1 MSETV
6 TTDCQISDPKAT
18 ISARCEPAPEG
29 GATVTIDLS
38 NPVEDGNGQTAVS
51 TTFTVFV
58 GGAKQTIGD
67 KDSWTVAPKGT
78 QPLTLSLP
86 EGTKEATVVVKAD
99 GKQVAEK
106 TVSTDCA
113 IGAEPKATVAAKC
126 LPQGGAEVSI
136 DLSNDPKLGEGQTS
150 VPVTFTV
157 LVDGKPQAIDGAT
170 SWAVAPGDKE
180 QLTFTLPEDSG
191 SPVITVVADE
201 RTIATKTVSTDCTT
215 PAKPESTIQSA
226 CLVQPGGGAQVSVV
240 LANTATPAEGQTG
253 LDATF
258 TIEVDGTPQAIDGAT
273 SWTVAAGK
281 KKELAF
287 TVPEDSGNRT
297 VVVKSGGAQ
306 VAQQVVSTDCQ
317 GIVVDA
323 SGICRADTPFYD
335 ISVTTRGLPA
345 VDPATGKAYVV
356 KVEWLQ
362 ADDNG
367 KLLLVDGKPVAAFD
381 PATNQPY
388 VDTYPLTNGRLA
400 TGELLWKGAKVDAQ
414 GKPIDWPGWDQLADG
429 TWIEVPDGGVR
440 PAAVLRVS
448 VNPTVDTVALYP
460 PATPGCSAN
469 PPANVGGVE
478 EVVDTPDAPADT
490 DDAVVAGSEDEL
502 AKTGGDF
509 GPLMALG
516 LIALVS
522 GAVLFGTGRLA
533 RR

>member
-1 MSETV
+1 M
-6 TTDCQISDPKAT
+6 
-18 ISARCEPAPEG
+18 
-29 GATVTIDLS
+29 
-38 NPVEDGNGQTAVS
+38 
-51 TTFTVFV
+51 
-58 GGAKQTIGD
+58 
-67 KDSWTVAPKGT
+67 
-78 QPLTLSLP
+78 
-86 EGTKEATVVVKAD
+86 
-99 GKQVAEK
+99 
-106 TVSTDCA
+106 
-113 IGAEPKATVAAKC
+113 
-126 LPQGGAEVSI
+126 
-136 DLSNDPKLGEGQTS
+136 
-150 VPVTFTV
+150 PVTFTV

-170 SWAVAPGDKE
+170 SWAVAPGDKQ

-191 SPVITVVADE
+191 SRVITVVADGQ
-201 RTIATKTVSTDCTT
+201 TIATKTVSTDCTT

-240 LANTATPAEGQTG
+240 LTNTATPAEGQTG

-287 TVPEDSGNRT
+287 TVPEDSGIRT

-306 VAQQVVSTDCQ
+306 VAQQIVSTDCQ

-345 VDPATGKAYVV
+345 VDPATDKAYVV

-388 VDTYPLTNGRLA
+388 VDTYPLTNGKLA

-414 GKPIDWPGWDQLADG
+414 GKPIDWPGWDQKADG

-460 PATPGCSAN
+460 PATPGCNAN

-478 EVVDTPDAPADT
+478 EVVDTPDAPAET

-502 AKTGGDF
+502 AETGGDF

-522 GAVLFGTGRLA
+522 GAVLFGAGRLA